1 MKGLISTAVAVTL
14 LAFFAGCG
22 TQNHNLN
29 GYVIKGKVDNATSNT
44 QIFLDAL
51 NARNVDILDTA
62 VVKKDGTF
70 EMKGTVNQKQLG
82 RLRIGTGAIST
93 FVILD
98 NVKMEVN
105 MNTQDPN
112 QISVTGHSETVQLN
126 NLIREIRT
134 MQPEMRENYLKAY
147 CDTVKNPFI
156 GYMAVSNLEIT
167 ANYDTY
173 KKVAAMMNQAIPSVR
188 LNTEFQEYVQSMQN
202 LQNTAIGKEAPEIKL
217 QTPDGKEKAL
227 SELRGKV
234 VLVDFWASWCGPCR
248 KENPT
253 VVAAYNKYKPK
264 GFDIYSVSLDQ
275 KKEKW
280 VEAIEKDK
288 LTWNSHVSDLA
299 GWQSSA
305 AGLYGVKSI
314 PAAFLIDKDGKIVA
328 KNLRGPALEAKLAEL
343 LGS

>member
-1 MKGLISTAVAVTL
+1 MKRLISSVTALTFLAL
-14 LAFFAGCG
+14 LASCG
-22 TQNHNLN
+22 TQNQNFN
-29 GYVIKGKVDNATSNT
+29 GYVIKGKIDNATPST
-44 QIFLDAL
+44 QVFLDAL
-51 NARNVDILDTA
+51 ASKNVEVIDTA

-70 EMKGTVNQKQLG
+70 EMKGNVSQKQLG

-93 FVILD
+93 FVIID

-105 MNTQDPN
+105 MNAQDPN
-112 QISVTGHSETVQLN
+112 QLSVTGHAETSQLN
-126 NLIREIRT
+126 ALIKEIRT
-134 MQPEMRENYLKAY
+134 MQPDLRETYLQNYS
-147 CDTVKNPFI
+147 DTVKNPFI
-156 GYMAVSNLEIT
+156 GYMAISNLQIES
-167 ANYDTY
+167 NYERY
-173 KKVAAMMNQAIPSVR
+173 QKVAQMMNQAIPNNK
-188 LNTEFQEYVQSMQN
+188 LNTEFQEYVISMKN
-202 LQNTAIGKEAPEIKL
+202 LMNTAVGSMAPDIKL
-217 QTPDGKEKAL
+217 ATPEGGEKAL

-234 VLVDFWASWCGPCR
+234 VLIDFWASWCGPCR

-264 GFDIYSVSLDQ
+264 GFDIFSVSLDQ
-275 KKEKW
+275 NKEKW
-280 VEAIEKDK
+280 IAAIEADK

-305 AGLYGVKSI
+305 AGLYGVRSI